1 MTGADLLEK
10 IRRFPIPVISGA
22 IVLLCLLAYYFRMD
36 LITELDGKQNE
47 VLNRRDQM
55 DLNLV
60 AGGNLA
66 DHIAEMRSQYA
77 VLETRVVQPS
87 ELANNL
93 NYFYQLETNTSVGLA
108 ELKQNAA
115 SDKPAPKKTLG
126 GIGFTVSMGGRFA
139 QMVSVFDE
147 LENGARF
154 YRLRSFN
161 LERGR
166 DGQAA
171 VQLSLNIELLGW
183 QP

>member
-1 MTGADLLEK
+1 MTGADLMEK
-10 IRRFPIPVISGA
+10 IRRFPVPVISGA
-22 IVLLCLLAYYFRMD
+22 IVIVCLLAYYFRID
-36 LITELDGKQNE
+36 LITRLDAEQND
-47 VLNRRDQM
+47 VLNQRDQV

-66 DHIAEMRSQYA
+66 EHMTEMRAQFA
-77 VLETRVVQPS
+77 ALEARVVQPS

-93 NYFYQLETNTSVGLA
+93 NYFYQLESNTSVGLV
-108 ELKQNAA
+108 ELKQNAG

-126 GIGFTVSMGGRFA
+126 GIGYSVSMGGNFK
-139 QMVSVFDE
+139 QMVSVFNE
-147 LENGARF
+147 LENGSRI

-166 DGQAA
+166 EGQSA
-171 VQLSLNIELLGW
+171 VQLSLSLELLGW